1 MLINKRRVGFRK
13 FSTKVIVLTIVI
25 YCIVLPMLIA
35 LLIYRETI
43 FLTDNYY
50 HGGQDMLAGVREAS
64 RIALLAEDAGRLQ
77 GIAGDAMK
85 HRQEI
90 LYTVFYRADWGQIY
104 ASAAGER
111 FKGRLA
117 RSGEEL
123 QQELA
128 EQEAEWDEGSVIR
141 DRSFGDN
148 APITEFWSRISS
160 SEIGE
165 LELLADGSTSAG
177 EPGAEKVSGYI
188 CLGVSKAELT
198 GTIGRITMDA
208 LIAGV
213 LTLLTMSIAT
223 AWLLKRLMSP
233 FSDLVNGVQAVAEGD
248 MERTISVRSKDE
260 VSTLAAEFNKMVAAL
275 KEWQK
280 RLLESESKFRT
291 LFERIHSG
299 ILIFDQNGDILDS
312 NPAMAAMVG
321 HEDVL
326 SLTSVPMANFFKN
339 REECALL
346 LKRVR
351 QECAIP
357 DIQLTLTNRR
367 TGKDVETNVSVTCQR
382 DGQGNYEYSE
392 AVFVDITHIAELEKR
407 LLHAHKMEA
416 VGTLAGGI
424 AHDFNNILTV
434 IAGRVVLLGMD
445 PVVKGNTR
453 LNENLMSIEKSVARA
468 TDLVSQILGFARK
481 GMYKEDVL
489 HLNKVVGDV
498 HALLGETID
507 RRIELSLDPAPEL
520 WPIKGDEG
528 QIFQSLLNICLN
540 GCDAMADGGRLLIAT
555 GKLVNAEDLPLV
567 ENVMPPGHY
576 VFIRVGDTGVGM
588 DAPTIEKI
596 FDPFF
601 TTKEVGKGT
610 GLGMAMVHGII
621 SNHRGYIHLASRQGQ
636 GTVVTL
642 YFPALLEEG
651 LQTFSRTE
659 TMQEAME
666 QQDGDAPA
674 LLLAEDPAAEAGVT
688 VREPKAGFSAA
699 APDQGREE
707 MPRKREG
714 MATVLLVD
722 DEKTILRV
730 NSLFFSEQDTYLL
743 VTAASGEEAVEIVK
757 NDRAAIDF
765 VIMDIS
771 MPGMGGEKAFRVL
784 HDLYPDLP
792 VIIATGY
799 AHDSVVN
806 RMLEEGAADLILKPY
821 TGLDLVEVL
830 NGYSSAK
837 GGQYAQNEEQ

>member
-1 MLINKRRVGFRK
+1 MLIYKRRVGFRK
-13 FSTKVIVLTIVI
+13 FSTKVIVMTIVI
-25 YCIVLPMLIA
+25 YCIVLPLLIA

-50 HGGQDMLAGVREAS
+50 RRGQDMLAGVREAS

-77 GIAGDAMK
+77 SIAGDAMK

-90 LYTVFYRADWGQIY
+90 LYTVFYRSDWGQIY

-111 FKGRLA
+111 FQGSLA
-117 RSGEEL
+117 HSGEEL

-128 EQEAEWDEGSVIR
+128 GHETEWVEGSVIR
-141 DRSFGDN
+141 DRSFRAD
-148 APITEFWSRISS
+148 APVTEFWSRISS

-165 LELLADGSTSAG
+165 LEMLADGSAAAG
-177 EPGAEKVSGYI
+177 GPEAENVSGYI
-188 CLGVSKAELT
+188 CLGVSKEELT

-213 LTLLTMSIAT
+213 LTLLTMSIST

-260 VSTLAAEFNKMVAAL
+260 VSSLADEFNKMVAAL
-275 KEWQK
+275 KEWQSK
-280 RLLESESKFRT
+280 LLESESKFRS

-299 ILIFDQNGDILDS
+299 ILIFDQSGEILDS

-321 HEDVL
+321 YEDVE
-326 SLTSVPMANFFKN
+326 SLTSVPMEHFFKN
-339 REECALL
+339 REECTMLL
-346 LKRVR
+346 NRVR
-351 QECAIP
+351 QERAIQ

-367 TGKDVETNVSVTCQR
+367 TGKDVETNVSVTCQT
-382 DGQGNYEYSE
+382 DDKGDYEYSE

-434 IAGRVVLLGMD
+434 ITGRVGLMGMD
-445 PVVKGNTR
+445 PMVKGNSR
-453 LNENLMSIEKSVARA
+453 LNENLTSIEKSVARA
-468 TDLVSQILGFARK
+468 TNLVSQILGFARK

-489 HLNKVVGDV
+489 HLNKVVADMR
-498 HALLGETID
+498 ALLIETID
-507 RRIELSLDPAPEL
+507 RRIELSLDLASEL

-540 GCDAMADGGRLLIAT
+540 GCDAMADGGRLMLAT
-555 GKLVNAEDLPLV
+555 GNLVNAEDLPLV
-567 ENVMPPGHY
+567 ERVMPPGQY
-576 VFIRVGDTGVGM
+576 VFIKVEDTGIGM
-588 DAPTIEKI
+588 DAQTIEKI

-621 SNHRGYIHLASRQGQ
+621 SNHRGYIHLVSRQGQ

-642 YFPALLEEG
+642 YFPALVEEG
-651 LQTFSRTE
+651 LQTLSRPAAIQ
-659 TMQEAME
+659 QEME
-666 QQDGDAPA
+666 LQDGADHSI
-674 LLLAEDPAAEAGVT
+674 LLAEDPVASTT
-688 VREPKAGFSAA
+688 VSVQEPMAVASEGAL
-699 APDQGREE
+699 D
-707 MPRKREG
+707 RKREETPRTREDR
-714 MATVLLVD
+714 ATVLLVD

-730 NSLFFSEQDTYLL
+730 NSLFFSELNDYLL

-757 NDRAAIDF
+757 KDRAAIDF
-765 VIMDIS
+765 VVMDIS
-771 MPGMGGEKAFRVL
+771 MPGMGGDKAFRVI
-784 HDLYPDLP
+784 HELYPDLP

-806 RMLEEGAADLILKPY
+806 RMLEEGAVDLILKPY
-821 TGLDLVEVL
+821 TGFDLVAVL
-830 NGYSSAK
+830 NRYSSKK
-837 GGQYAQNEEQ
+837 GGAP